1 MDSRR
6 EQTSEVSLR
15 GNPKMTHIGIEK
27 LCVRLGPLRPN
38 SGWQRTCKTNACGVR
53 SLPGIPARKYS
64 QVANNSC
71 SFRTKCLIQRQ
82 EELDSEFFWVGSSCV
97 EEMGV
102 LEDIF
107 RQKIFIFI
115 CSGSEKKSI
124 SMTLGNSCKGFQ
136 LNCSLIFFPTSSGGR
151 FHVYKTGTSSDQ
163 ILTKK

>member
-6 EQTSEVSLR
+6 EQPSEVSLR
-15 GNPKMTHIGIEK
+15 GNPKMTHIGTEK
-27 LCVRLGPLRPN
+27 LCVRLGPPRPN
-38 SGWQRTCKTNACGVR
+38 SGWQRTCKTKACGDR
-53 SLPGIPARKYS
+53 SLPGTPARKYS

-107 RQKIFIFI
+107 RQKILIYLF
-115 CSGSEKKSI
+115 CKWKKSI

-136 LNCSLIFFPTSSGGR
+136 LNCSLIFFPTSLGGR